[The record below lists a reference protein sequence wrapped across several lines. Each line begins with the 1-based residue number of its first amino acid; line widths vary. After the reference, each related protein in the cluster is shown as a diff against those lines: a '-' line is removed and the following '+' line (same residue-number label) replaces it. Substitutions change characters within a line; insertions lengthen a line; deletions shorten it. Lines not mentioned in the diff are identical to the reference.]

1 MLERA
6 VLEKRLKEFVFR
18 ARVAAAIEDGEPGQA
33 S

>member
-18 ARVAAAIEDGEPGQA
+18 ARVAAQSPESAQP
-33 S
+33 